1 MVMQKKGVD
10 NVLFGFDGREIHE
23 ITVALSPSIAK
34 AWELCIATAKWDDWI
49 CRLIPVECAHPISDF
64 DRPVNGTKNK

>member
-49 CRLIPVECAHPISDF
+49 CRVTGNLP
-64 DRPVNGTKNK
+64 